1 MASIFEFKQA
11 HPLVVCPEA
20 IDGSNKFVRKY
31 RLFSVNAH
39 YFQPQQMLFIRTGLK
54 IIIPKG
60 FMGKIE
66 AGNGTMIRDDLDV
79 YTTYIL
85 PNYDKEI
92 VIPIKNN
99 SFYDHAINSRY
110 FIAKLIVKPIRKEI
124 TKNIQNTFDK
134 QMQLFQSF
142 APSLERVM
150 KYNIINNHINV
161 TTRMNYLK
169 HIKPH

>member
-1 MASIFEFKQA
+1 MVSTFEFKA
-11 HPLVVCPEA
+11 VHPLVVCPEA

-31 RLFSVNAH
+31 QLFSIDAY
-39 YFQPQQMLFIRTGLK
+39 YFQPQQMLYIRTGLK

-60 FMGKIE
+60 FMGKLE

-124 TKNIQNTFDK
+124 SQNIRNIYYNR
-134 QMQLFQSF
+134 MQLIQSF

-169 HIKPH
+169 HIKPD